1 MSSKIAYIFIFFMTF
16 LGISGTLYF
25 LNDNFTN
32 IFAFDFS
39 PAPDLK
45 VRNHRLK
52 AELDSLN
59 EFYIR
64 TRIDTFYIYN
74 DTSLVSKNNMA
85 AVDNERLRFD
95 LSAKEEII
103 KDYEKQIIEK
113 DDLIQQLKVELEGL
127 KTQANS
133 ENKED
138 HEKWL
143 KSTVK
148 LFEKMDAKKAAKI
161 IESYSDNIAKEII
174 YSMKNKNAAEILS
187 LLNPEKVTK
196 LTGN

>member
-1 MSSKIAYIFIFFMTF
+1 MVYIFVFFMTF

-32 IFAFDFS
+32 IFEFDFS
-39 PAPDLK
+39 PAPDIKL
-45 VRNHRLK
+45 RNHRMKLK
-52 AELDSLN
+52 LDSLN
-59 EFYIR
+59 EYYTR
-64 TRIDTFYIYN
+64 TKIDTFYIYN
-74 DTSLVSKNNMA
+74 DTSLVSKNNNA
-85 AVDNERLRFD
+85 IVDNERLRFE
-95 LSAKEEII
+95 LSTKEEFIA
-103 KDYEKQIIEK
+103 DLEKQIIAK
-113 DDLIQQLKVELEGL
+113 DDTIQQVSVELEGL
-127 KTQANS
+127 KTEGNE

-138 HEKWL
+138 HDKWL

-161 IESYSDNIAKEII
+161 IETYSDNIAKEII